1 MSFQKNFSVKK
12 IGSLLHDQWEEKKK
26 LTNGISNY
34 KINKIYDLA
43 KKLGVYGGKLL
54 GAGGGG
60 FFLFI
65 CDSKVKKKLKK
76 KLKSQNFVDF
86 KFEFTGSQIIYNGN
100 YSDYNF

>member
-1 MSFQKNFSVKK
+1 M
-12 IGSLLHDQWEEKKK
+12 EEKKK

-65 CDSKVKKKLKK
+65 CDSKVKKIKK
-76 KLKSQNFVDF
+76 
-86 KFEFTGSQIIYNGN
+86 ET
-100 YSDYNF
+100 